1 MPKIT
6 VIIPTYN
13 AEATILETLQ
23 SLGQQTL
30 ADFEILVINDGST
43 DRTLEVLKGFC
54 DERLHVF
61 SFENAGATVARN
73 RGIARAE
80 GEFIAFLDADDLWSA
95 DKLELQLAA
104 LEQHPEAGVVY
115 SWTAF
120 IDEQGQFLYKQPPVY
135 FEGNVYPQLL
145 LKNFLACGSVPLI
158 RRQAIESVGEFVP
171 GLASSQDWEY
181 WLRLARQWS
190 FVLVPQHQVFYR
202 QRVGAISSQIDRR
215 ENCKIAVIEQAFQ
228 AAPPELQPF
237 KNRSLA
243 NAYEHIACLYLE
255 RQSDAEGVK
264 QGGRSLRKAI
274 RLYPRIVLEKLTRRL
289 LRKWLLMR
297 SLSPGGYRYLQQVYR
312 KVRTSSYSRLS
323 AESNPLSEN

>member
-1 MPKIT
+1 MPKIS

-54 DERLHVF
+54 DKRLRVF

-73 RGIARAE
+73 RGIARAG

-95 DKLELQLAA
+95 DKLEWQLAA
-104 LEQHPEAGVVY
+104 LEQHPEAGVAY

-190 FVLVPQHQVFYR
+190 FVLVPKHQVFYR

-215 ENCKIAVIEQAFQ
+215 ENCHLLVTERAFQ
-228 AAPPELQPF
+228 AAPKELQYL
-237 KNRSLA
+237 KTQSLA
-243 NAYEHIACLYLE
+243 NAYEHIARLYISRRFDPE
-255 RQSDAEGVK
+255 AVK
-264 QGGRSLRKAI
+264 QGGQKLKKAI
-274 RLYPRIVLEKLTRRL
+274 QLYPKLLLNGETQRL
-289 LRKWLLMR
+289 LGKWLLMR
-297 SLSPGGYRYLQQVYR
+297 SLPFKSSNYFVQFFR
-312 KVRTSSYSRLS
+312 KIRTAYDSRKIE
-323 AESNPLSEN
+323 A